1 MNEIN
6 RLRKNVDEVDEKILE
21 LLDQRMK
28 IVKELYKIKE
38 KERMPIIDKKRE
50 EKVEKIWLKKA
61 EKLGINNES
70 IFKIL
75 NEILNMSRETQL
87 NG

>member
-21 LLDQRMK
+21 LLDQRMR

-38 KERMPIIDKKRE
+38 KEGIPIIDKKRE

-75 NEILNMSRETQL
+75 NEILNMSREAQL
-87 NG
+87 NR

>member
-28 IVKELYKIKE
+28 IVKELCKIKE
-38 KERMPIIDKKRE
+38 KEGMPIIDKKRE